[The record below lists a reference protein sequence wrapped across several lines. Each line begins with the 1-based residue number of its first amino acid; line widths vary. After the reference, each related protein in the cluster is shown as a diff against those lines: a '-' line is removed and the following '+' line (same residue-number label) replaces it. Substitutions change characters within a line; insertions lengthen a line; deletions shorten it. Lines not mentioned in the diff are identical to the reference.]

1 MLLALLYE
9 HDGKLS
15 AAAPACDQQ
24 PFGDRYWREVY
35 PQTVRLQESETA
47 YVNIDDPSL
56 AGRLLRMDFQDGV
69 EAAQAVDNYL
79 GLAMAGPGH
88 VRRESAADR
97 F

>member
-24 PFGDRYWREVY
+24 PFGDWYWREVY

-47 YVNIDDPSL
+47 YVNIDDPSFVD
-56 AGRLLRMDFQDGV
+56 RLLRTDFQDGV
-69 EAAQAVDNYL
+69 AAAEAVDSYL

-88 VRRESAADR
+88 GRRESSADR